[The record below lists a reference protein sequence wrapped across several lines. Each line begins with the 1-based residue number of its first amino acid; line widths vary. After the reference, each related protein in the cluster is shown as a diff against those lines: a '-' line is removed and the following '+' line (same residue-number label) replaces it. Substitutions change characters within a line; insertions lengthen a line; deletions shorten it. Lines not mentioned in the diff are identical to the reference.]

1 MAENSENHGIMR
13 MKKFNEKAIIPER
26 KTDGSAGFDLC
37 ACIDKPHT
45 LKVGEI
51 FLFPTG
57 LGAEIPT
64 GCAGMVFTRSGL
76 GVKHGVAVANGVGV
90 IDSDYRGEIFVGLRN
105 FGQED
110 YTVMPGERIAQ
121 LVIMPVILPDIEE
134 VGELSQTE
142 RGVGGF
148 GSTGR

>member
-1 MAENSENHGIMR
+1 MEKNCENHGTMK
-13 MKKFNEKAIIPER
+13 MKKFRENAVLPER

-37 ACIDKPHT
+37 ACIDEPHT
-45 LKVGEI
+45 LKVGDI

-57 LGAEIPT
+57 LGAEIPV

-105 FGQED
+105 FGHED

-121 LVIMPVILPDIEE
+121 LVVMPIVLPDIEV

-142 RGVGGF
+142 RGTGGF
-148 GSTGR
+148 GSTGK